1 MCELDNLLY
10 LEFNVSKLG
19 IKNDRVTRMDLG
31 YVPIRIPKKYVPKIC
46 MYFYSVSSG
55 LSYALIFDG
64 DLGSKNVY

>member
-1 MCELDNLLY
+1 
-10 LEFNVSKLG
+10 
-19 IKNDRVTRMDLG
+19 MDLG
-31 YVPIRIPKKYVPKIC
+31 YVPIRIPKKYVPKIW

>member
-1 MCELDNLLY
+1 
-10 LEFNVSKLG
+10 
-19 IKNDRVTRMDLG
+19 MDLG
-31 YVPIRIPKKYVPKIC
+31 YVPIRIPKKYIPKIC